1 MKSEQLLS
9 TISRGVLSAMLDF
22 VRTKQKS
29 VTIKVV
35 FGLIILSFVIG
46 YTMLTAPQDKGAP
59 QAGDIAARVNG
70 EEISYNNF
78 QTAYSNLYNLYQ
90 SIYQGNFNATLEKQL
105 NLPKQAL
112 QQLVEQ
118 ALLIQQADELGVS
131 VSSQELIDNIAQYD
145 AFKVDGTFNRDRY
158 LEVLSYQRLT
168 PEQFENSQQRALLT
182 QKVQQALQKD
192 ISLSDEELQAAF
204 HEASDS
210 INLNFVWLTPALVEN
225 KVEVTDDGLAD
236 YFTANQE
243 KFRIPEKIALRY
255 LQFDPARYEDEVPT
269 FSDDDLE
276 RYYRRN
282 LDQFEIKEQ
291 VKAAHILLRVAP
303 DADEATVTKREELAE
318 KLLKQLNEGAD
329 FAVLA
334 KANSDDKNN
343 ATQGGEL
350 GYFGR
355 GMTAP
360 EFEDAAFALRPGQL
374 SKVIRTQFGFHII
387 KVDEYI
393 EPGVQSLADVIDQVK
408 AGLKGEKSRQL
419 TYEKAMDAYNIN
431 RKSGDLDAAA
441 KANDL
446 GVKETGLFAAGEAID
461 GIGRND
467 QISEAAFRLQE
478 NELARPLQTGDG
490 VFLFALKERQ
500 PSRLPELG
508 EVRVAVEQAYR
519 AAQAE
524 TLVQEL
530 ADQLLTQAIESN
542 NLETAA
548 KKLKL
553 NIEQTGDFN
562 RSYGSFIPRIGN
574 SEELANA
581 VFALSEEKPVAG
593 KVFNINDRSL
603 VAALKEAKVADFA
616 ALDQATRNQMQ
627 SQVLQQKKNK
637 AVNDKL
643 QELLR
648 QAEIE
653 ILIPDLMTAF
663 TNKE

>member
-1 MKSEQLLS
+1 
-9 TISRGVLSAMLDF
+9 MLDF

-59 QAGDIAARVNG
+59 QAGDVAARVNG
-70 EEISYNNF
+70 EEISYNSF

-118 ALLIQQADELGVS
+118 ALLIQQADKLGIS
-131 VSSQELIDNIAQYD
+131 VSSQELIDSIAQYD
-145 AFKVDGTFNRDRY
+145 AFKVDGTFSRDRY
-158 LEVLSYQRLT
+158 LEVLSYQRMT
-168 PEQFENSQQRALLT
+168 PEQFENSQKRALLT

-192 ISLSDEELQAAF
+192 ISLSDEELQSAF
-204 HEASDS
+204 HEASDA

-225 KVEVTDDGLAD
+225 KVEVTEDGLAD
-236 YFTANQE
+236 YFAANQE
-243 KFRIPEKIALRY
+243 MFRIPEKVSLRY
-255 LQFDPARYEDEVPT
+255 LQFDPARYENEVPT
-269 FSDDDLE
+269 FSDEDLD

-343 ATQGGEL
+343 AAQGGEL

-360 EFEDAAFALRPGQL
+360 EFEEAAFALRPGQL

-393 EPGVQSLADVIDQVK
+393 EPGVQSLADVIDRVK
-408 AGLKGEKSRQL
+408 DGLKAEKSRQL

-431 RKSGDLDAAA
+431 RRSGDLDAAA

-446 GVKETGLFAAGEAID
+446 GVKETGLFAAGDAID

-478 NELARPLQTGDG
+478 NELARPVQTGDG
-490 VFLFALKERQ
+490 VFLFAIKERQ
-500 PSRLPELG
+500 PSRLPELS
-508 EVRVAVEQAYR
+508 EVKVAVEQAYR

-530 ADQLLTQAIESN
+530 ADQLLTQAIEAN

-581 VFALSEEKPVAG
+581 AFSLSEEKPVAG
-593 KVFNINDRSL
+593 KVFNINNRSL
-603 VAALKEAKVADFA
+603 VAALKEAKVADFTA
-616 ALDQATRNQMQ
+616 VDEATKTQLQ

-663 TNKE
+663 ANKE